1 MRNPLRKL
9 RNRRRVI
16 KKALPAKLLNK
27 NGKSD
32 KSLEKP
38 GDKKKRKTE
47 KSQEQLEN
55 KEAILRNT

>member
-47 KSQEQLEN
+47 KS
-55 KEAILRNT
+55 